1 MLPIR
6 GDGPEVPLGGYL
18 LLKRRGVPTNPSM
31 GSDGWIPSRSRIEG
45 SPDFASAASD
55 PTVRPVKNRG
65 VFRPVVL
72 TVAGSDSGGGAGI
85 QADLKVFAALGVH
98 GTTAITC
105 LTAQTPAGVTG
116 VHAVPRAFMERQ
128 LETLMRE
135 LPPAAVKTG
144 MLFNAGIIRAVA
156 ENFARHREVPLVV
169 DPVMIATSGARL
181 LRPDALRALQDRL
194 LPLAALVTPN
204 LDEAATLLGRPLR
217 SVDDLRWAAR
227 GMHGRWGVPV
237 LVKGGHLR
245 DAPQATDILWDG
257 QEERVLRAPF
267 VKGVSTHGTGCTYS
281 AAIAAF
287 LALGHPLPVAV
298 EQAKRRITQAIRR
311 STRLGPDGRY
321 EALLPG

>member
-1 MLPIR
+1 
-6 GDGPEVPLGGYL
+6 L
-18 LLKRRGVPTNPSM
+18 LSQIDWP
-31 GSDGWIPSRSRIEG
+31 
-45 SPDFASAASD
+45 PDFASAAPD
-55 PTVRPVKNRG
+55 PTVWPVKNRG
-65 VFRPVVL
+65 VFRPVAL

-116 VHAVPRAFMERQ
+116 VHAVPQAFMERQ

-135 LPPAAVKTG
+135 LPPAAAKTG
-144 MLFNAGIIRAVA
+144 MLLNAGIIRTVA
-156 ENFARHREVPLVV
+156 ENFARHREIPLVV

-204 LDEAATLLGRPLR
+204 LDEAAALLGRPLR

-245 DAPQATDILWDG
+245 HTPQATDIFWDG

-267 VKGVSTHGTGCTYS
+267 VEGVSTHGTGCTYS

-287 LALGHPLPVAV
+287 LALGHPLPEAV

>member
-1 MLPIR
+1 M
-6 GDGPEVPLGGYL
+6 
-18 LLKRRGVPTNPSM
+18 
-31 GSDGWIPSRSRIEG
+31 
-45 SPDFASAASD
+45 
-55 PTVRPVKNRG
+55 KNRG

-204 LDEAATLLGRPLR
+204 LDEAAALLGRPLR

-245 DAPQATDILWDG
+245 DTPQATDIFWDG

-287 LALGHPLPVAV
+287 LALGHPLPEAV